1 MRGAWK
7 EMHFDRIFEAI
18 ATLAEKLEISKKYLT
33 TKTDFFF
40 HHCNGTTTLGIA
52 TLRIMTLSIMTLS
65 INDTQH
71 DNVNLKAVMNFKLGC
86 FCLCDIHKHA
96 HT

>member
-33 TKTDFFF
+33 TKTDYIFSPFQWY
-40 HHCNGTTTLGIA
+40 HDTRHSNIEN
-52 TLRIMTLSIMTLS
+52 
-65 INDTQH
+65 NDTQH
-71 DNVNLKAVMNFKLGC
+71 NDPQ
-86 FCLCDIHKHA
+86 HK
-96 HT
+96 